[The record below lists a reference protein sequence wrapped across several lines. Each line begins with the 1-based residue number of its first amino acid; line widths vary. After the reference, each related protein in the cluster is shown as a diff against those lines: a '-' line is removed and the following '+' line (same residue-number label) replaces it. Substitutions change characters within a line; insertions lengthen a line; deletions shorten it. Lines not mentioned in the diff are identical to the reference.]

1 MHPLAA
7 PVRAWKLTTAN
18 TSMMA
23 TTAARTQIGAPLLVS
38 PIRPLDPESGSSG
51 QHHFALKT
59 AVAARVSNVETIV
72 ENVPFVEFNLTD
84 CLQQVL
90 SPLQTTPKVILTT
103 WRGQRRYK

>member
-38 PIRPLDPESGSSG
+38 PIQTLGLDSGNCLPFVR
-51 QHHFALKT
+51 QK
-59 AVAARVSNVETIV
+59 AVLARVSIRDTIANYTYSLV
-72 ENVPFVEFNLTD
+72 
-84 CLQQVL
+84 
-90 SPLQTTPKVILTT
+90 
-103 WRGQRRYK
+103 